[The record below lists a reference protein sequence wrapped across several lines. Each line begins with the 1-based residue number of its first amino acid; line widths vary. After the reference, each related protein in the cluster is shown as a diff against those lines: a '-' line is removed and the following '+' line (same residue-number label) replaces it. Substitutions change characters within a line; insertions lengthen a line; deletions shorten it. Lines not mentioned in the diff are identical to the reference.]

1 MPYME
6 LHKENYLIMLMTIQR
21 YTRHALIR
29 YTINNI
35 QRCCHSKLQEFLIDT
50 LYRQPHHI
58 KITSFQ

>member
-1 MPYME
+1 ME

-21 YTRHALIR
+21 YTRHAFMR

-35 QRCCHSKLQEFLIDT
+35 QCRCHSKLQEFFINT
-50 LYRQPHHI
+50 LYRKPHHI

>member
-1 MPYME
+1 ME

-21 YTRHALIR
+21 YTRHAFMR

-35 QRCCHSKLQEFLIDT
+35 QCRCHSKLQEFFINT
-50 LYRQPHHI
+50 LYWQPHHI